1 MDSVTII
8 NEKLD
13 ALRKELE
20 ELKMINIVKQQELL
34 KQIEAIKKCYQ
45 ILENDKEFYEFD
57 FSTLLNLLE
66 AYNYSISDF
75 STIITDMKNVIKARE
90 DLKFSSSE
98 LPFSE
103 RQINTY
109 NMFLEKLRSLEV
121 RLLEEIKE
129 IKIPEEKSRKI
140 ENIEAIK
147 SILENKGN
155 RKYYTKEMFYDLYSE
170 IPLLE
175 IDLEEALTIIESFYN
190 TRNLSGYSSKNNV
203 PLDKVMDLYK
213 EYLSKDYINSF
224 LKMLQEYEREVTSN
238 IDIENTREI
247 LQFFKEEN
255 ILERFRKTALLKVTL
270 YGKID
275 DIKKIYEK
283 INKNGEINEAYFED
297 AYASIWIKNNR
308 NYRPPVFRVREKRE
322 GTSIKKSL
330 HNESYTISLEEL
342 TENIELL
349 KQNRDLFD
357 EEINL
362 DDTGSDMS
370 IKTIPTWMLKKNIA
384 LCRLF
389 KLNSVYKVPIT
400 CMKGDFEDKL
410 HLAIELGLL
419 NPLNTS
425 IFESMDSDIVK
436 NQDFQNNMSKKG
448 IYNESIRNYFMRNLS
463 YLHLKSI
470 GEHALLSHKLYTN
483 GYKEFYNIF
492 FSKKKAGTQ
501 SSEIFDEKDRR
512 LLSNS
517 EEMEEFLLTNFVSG
531 IEKIEDYA
539 IYDKMIIQYI
549 TSLKDHEEEYYIE
562 EILND
567 ELIRN
572 LEENYKASEYIY
584 LFNNRIISRYKVLHY
599 ASILKGLYGNLTKE
613 MLLTS
618 IIRNSFIT
626 EADYK
631 NIESIIMG
639 RNNNL

>member
-20 ELKMINIVKQQELL
+20 ELKMINIVKQQEFL
-34 KQIEAIKKCYQ
+34 KQIETIKKCYQ

-57 FSTLLNLLE
+57 FSVLLNLLE
-66 AYNYSISDF
+66 AHNYNISDF
-75 STIITDMKNVIKARE
+75 SIIINDMKNVIKARE

-121 RLLEEIKE
+121 KLLEEIKE
-129 IKIPEEKSRKI
+129 IKIPEDKTRKI

-155 RKYYTKEMFYDLYSE
+155 RKYYTKEMFYDFYSE

-203 PLDKVMDLYK
+203 TLDKVMDLYK

-330 HNESYTISLEEL
+330 HNESYNISLEEL

-370 IKTIPTWMLKKNIA
+370 IKTIPTWMLKKNIT

-400 CMKGDFEDKL
+400 CMRGDFEDKL

-463 YLHLKSI
+463 Y
-470 GEHALLSHKLYTN
+470 
-483 GYKEFYNIF
+483 KEFYNIF

-501 SSEIFDEKDRR
+501 SSEIFDEKDRH